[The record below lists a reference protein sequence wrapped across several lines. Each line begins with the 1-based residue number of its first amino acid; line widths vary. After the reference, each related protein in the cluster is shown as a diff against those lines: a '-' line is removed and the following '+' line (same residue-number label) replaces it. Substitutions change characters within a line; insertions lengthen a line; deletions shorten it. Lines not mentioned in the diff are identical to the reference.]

1 MATVKFAKGTQ
12 VAYDA
17 LMSKDSGTL
26 YFITDITAPALY
38 LGELKLSSVAE
49 LAAALTRIGTNET
62 DIASLKSALS
72 GIDLATKGS
81 VKAAIEAVQT
91 ATNTTIGSLESLTTT
106 SKTDVVSAINEVK
119 KAVDDVATTG
129 AITID
134 TAKTTAGY
142 AKSYTIKQGENQI
155 GVIDIPK
162 DLVVTEGKV
171 IVATASGNKFVDGEG
186 NEVAVTAAGTY
197 IQLTVANQ
205 DAPIF
210 INVKNLVDAYTA
222 AADATQVQ
230 LAVNGYTLSA
240 TLVAGGVG
248 TTELADDAVTTA
260 KIADANVTKAKLS
273 TELQASIDKADNAV
287 QSVVEGT
294 ANGTISVDGTDVNVH
309 GLGSAA
315 YTDSTAYD
323 ASGAAAA
330 VLGTSADVS
339 GTATVYGVKAD
350 VAAALGSASD
360 TKDANT
366 VYGAKAA
373 AADAETNAKKYTD
386 DSLTWG
392 PI

>member
-12 VAYDA
+12 AAYDA
-17 LMSKDSGTL
+17 LTSKDSGTL

-62 DIASLKSALS
+62 DIASLKSALN
-72 GIDLATKGS
+72 GIDLTTQGS
-81 VKAAIEAVQT
+81 VKAAIDAVQT
-91 ATNTTIGSLESLTTT
+91 ALDTKVGTLDNLATTA
-106 SKTDVVSAINEVK
+106 KTDVVSAINEVK
-119 KAVDDVATTG
+119 KAVDDMATTG
-129 AITID
+129 AVTID
-134 TAKTTAGY
+134 TTTTTAGY

-210 INVKNLVDAYTA
+210 INVKNLVDVYTA
-222 AADATQVQ
+222 AAGATQVQ

-260 KIADANVTKAKLS
+260 KIADTNVTKAKLS
-273 TELQASIDKADNAV
+273 TELQASIDKADSAV

-330 VLGTSADVS
+330 VLGTNADVA

-373 AADAETNAKKYTD
+373 AVDAETNAKKYTD

-392 PI
+392 SI